1 MKSIKRPL
9 ALRKETI
16 RSLNSSDIQ
25 HLVGGNMA
33 GPAWPSQPE
42 FCGTLI
48 SCAACTALTCILNTS
63 VITSCH

>member
-1 MKSIKRPL
+1 MKPIKRPL
-9 ALRKETI
+9 ALRKETL

-25 HLVGGNMA
+25 HLVGGNM
-33 GPAWPSQPE
+33 SQPE